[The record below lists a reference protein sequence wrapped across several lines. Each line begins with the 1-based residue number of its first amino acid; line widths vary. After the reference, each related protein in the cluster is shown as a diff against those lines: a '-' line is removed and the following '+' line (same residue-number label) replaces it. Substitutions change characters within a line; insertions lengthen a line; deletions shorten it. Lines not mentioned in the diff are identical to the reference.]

1 MITHSQWPIFLEK
14 FTRVLDKDMGL
25 VVKQIRKKMMM
36 MTGVVWMIIKDL
48 QGGRLVELA
57 ELKVEKQRNQMMMM
71 IF

>member
-1 MITHSQWPIFLEK
+1 MITQSQWPIFLEK
-14 FTRVLDKDMGL
+14 FNRVLVKDMGL
-25 VVKQIRKKMMM
+25 VVKKIRKKMMM

-48 QGGRLVELA
+48 QGGQLVELA

>member
-1 MITHSQWPIFLEK
+1 MITQSQWPIFLEK
-14 FTRVLDKDMGL
+14 FNRVLVKDMGL
-25 VVKQIRKKMMM
+25 VAKKIRKKMMM

>member
-1 MITHSQWPIFLEK
+1 MITQSQWPIFLEK
-14 FTRVLDKDMGL
+14 FNRVLVKDMGL
-25 VVKQIRKKMMM
+25 VVKKIRKKMMM

>member
-1 MITHSQWPIFLEK
+1 
-14 FTRVLDKDMGL
+14 MGL
-25 VVKQIRKKMMM
+25 VVKKIRKKMMM